1 MEELPAATS
10 TTWTSGPPAN
20 GTELTIRQAADRL
33 GKSASTVRRL
43 IKAGTLPAYKRP
55 GPDGLE
61 YRIPVAALGGA
72 PTPAPSVPAGEDV
85 AQLRLDLALA
95 RQEADLLRVER
106 DRLRTEQGQ
115 LMSNLQ
121 EALSKIPRALEP
133 APAEPAR
140 RWFRRK
146 RP

>member
-10 TTWTSGPPAN
+10 TTWTSGPPAD

-61 YRIPVAALGGA
+61 YRIPVAALGGP

-95 RQEADLLRVER
+95 RQEADLLRAER
-106 DRLRTEQGQ
+106 DRFAA
-115 LMSNLQ
+115 
-121 EALSKIPRALEP
+121 ALNAALEKIPPALPP

>member
-10 TTWTSGPPAN
+10 TSWTSGPPAD

-61 YRIPVAALGGA
+61 YRIPVAALGDP

-95 RQEADLLRVER
+95 RQEADLLRAER
-106 DRLRTEQGQ
+106 DRFAA
-115 LMSNLQ
+115 
-121 EALSKIPRALEP
+121 ALNAALEKIPPALPP